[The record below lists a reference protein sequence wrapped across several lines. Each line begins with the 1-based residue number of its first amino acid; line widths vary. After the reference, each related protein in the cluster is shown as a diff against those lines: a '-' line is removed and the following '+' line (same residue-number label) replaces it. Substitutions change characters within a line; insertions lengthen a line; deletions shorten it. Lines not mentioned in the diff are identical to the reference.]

1 MEVPPEVVPLL
12 KFIGTRI
19 VYTVLALW
27 LLATVTFFLMQAMPG
42 DPFLKPKALP
52 ESVERNIRA
61 KWGLDKPVFV
71 QYVVYITNAA
81 TGDFGYS
88 FYYKGSRTVAEVI
101 AGGFPASFDLGIR
114 SLLVALV
121 LGLLLG
127 IVAALNAGKLGDSFA
142 MLLAIL
148 GVSIPAFV
156 LAYLMQYFLAYKLTL
171 ALKPVLGF
179 RLFPITGWRSNDWY
193 KAFSAK
199 ILPVVGLSFGSMATI
214 SRLMRSSMLD
224 VINSDYIKTAKAKG
238 LSRNDVILRHM
249 IRNSIMP
256 IVTVLGPMA
265 AAILTGTFVIE
276 SIFGVPGMGKL
287 YITSVQN
294 QDYTVIMGTTL
305 FYGAFLVFMNLLVD
319 IAYGL
324 IDPRIRLSH

>member
-1 MEVPPEVVPLL
+1 MY
-12 KFIGTRI
+12 KFIATRI

-52 ESVERNIRA
+52 ESVEKNVRA
-61 KWGLDKPVFV
+61 KWGLDKPVVV
-71 QYVVYITNAA
+71 QYLIYVKNAA
-81 TGDFGYS
+81 VGDFGYS
-88 FYYKGSRTVAEVI
+88 YYYKGSRTVAEVI
-101 AGGFPASFDLGIR
+101 GAGFPASFGLGIR
-114 SLLVALV
+114 SLIVALF

-127 IVAALNAGKLGDSFA
+127 IIAALNSGKFGDAFA

-148 GVSIPAFV
+148 GVSVPSFV
-156 LAYLMQYFLAYKLTL
+156 LAYLMQYFIAFKLSVL
-171 ALKPVLGF
+171 LKPILGF
-179 RLFPITGWRSNDWY
+179 RLLPITGWNQSG
-193 KAFSAK
+193 AAK
-199 ILPVVGLSFGSMATI
+199 VLPVIALSFGAMATI

-238 LSRNDVILRHM
+238 LSRNAVILRHM
-249 IRNSIMP
+249 LRNSLLP

-276 SIFGVPGMGKL
+276 SIFGVPGMGRL

-294 QDYTVIMGTTL
+294 ADYTVIMGTTL
-305 FYGAFLVFMNLLVD
+305 FYGAFLIFMNLLVD

-324 IDPRIRLSH
+324 VDPRIRLAD

>member
-1 MEVPPEVVPLL
+1 MY
-12 KFIGTRI
+12 KFIATRI

-52 ESVERNIRA
+52 ESVEKNVRA
-61 KWGLDKPVFV
+61 KWGLDKPVVV
-71 QYVVYITNAA
+71 QYLIYVKNAA
-81 TGDFGYS
+81 IGDFGYS
-88 FYYKGSRTVAEVI
+88 YYYKGSRTVAEVI
-101 AGGFPASFDLGIR
+101 GAGFPASFGLGIR
-114 SLLVALV
+114 SLIVAIF

-127 IVAALNAGKLGDSFA
+127 IIAALNSGKFGDAFA

-148 GVSIPAFV
+148 GVSVPSFV
-156 LAYLMQYFLAYKLTL
+156 LAYLMQYFVAFKLSVL
-171 ALKPVLGF
+171 LKPILGF
-179 RLFPITGWRSNDWY
+179 RLLPITGWNQSG
-193 KAFSAK
+193 AAK
-199 ILPVVGLSFGSMATI
+199 ILPVIALSFGSMATI

-238 LSRNDVILRHM
+238 LSRNAVILRHM
-249 IRNSIMP
+249 LRNSLLP

-276 SIFGVPGMGKL
+276 SIFGVPGMGRL

-294 QDYTVIMGTTL
+294 ADYTVIMGTTL
-305 FYGAFLVFMNLLVD
+305 FYGAFLIFMNLLVD

-324 IDPRIRLSH
+324 VDPRIRLAD